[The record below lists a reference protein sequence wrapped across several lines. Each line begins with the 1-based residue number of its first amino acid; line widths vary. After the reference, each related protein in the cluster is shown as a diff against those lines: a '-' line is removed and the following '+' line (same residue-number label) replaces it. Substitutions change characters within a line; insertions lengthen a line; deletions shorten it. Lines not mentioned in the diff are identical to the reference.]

1 MSDRLRWQVEA
12 AMWRKTRVSVANE
25 IIRLLDDMESSIR
38 NLRADIA
45 SGDDLSYYPLG
56 DAPERI
62 TAAATR
68 HRAYLE
74 LEREFLTRAEEGE

>member
-1 MSDRLRWQVEA
+1 MSNRWHVEA
-12 AMWRKTRVSVANE
+12 EMWKNTRISVSGE
-25 IIRLLDDMESSIR
+25 IIRLLDSMESSIR

-56 DAPERI
+56 DTPERI
-62 TAAATR
+62 IAAATR

-74 LEREFLTRAEEGE
+74 LEREFLKRAEEGE